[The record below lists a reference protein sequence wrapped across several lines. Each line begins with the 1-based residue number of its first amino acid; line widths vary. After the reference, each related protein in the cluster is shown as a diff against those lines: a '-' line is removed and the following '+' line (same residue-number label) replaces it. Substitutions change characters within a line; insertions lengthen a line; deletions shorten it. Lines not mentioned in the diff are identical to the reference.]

1 MWFRLAR
8 SSRIGSG
15 FGSGEAAASVS
26 IPAAFDSL
34 INARRTFGI
43 LRATWVYQIL
53 YSTTYESCQRRLAV
67 LYFGNE
73 SYPTKRS
80 KPSPLPTPQPVAPGV
95 MAWRKKS
102 TTQVIE
108 QVRENDPS
116 LTAVVFDG
124 DSIFQLKSDEKTRDL
139 CNALASNH
147 HVQTVR

>member
-1 MWFRLAR
+1 
-8 SSRIGSG
+8 
-15 FGSGEAAASVS
+15 
-26 IPAAFDSL
+26 
-34 INARRTFGI
+34 
-43 LRATWVYQIL
+43 
-53 YSTTYESCQRRLAV
+53 
-67 LYFGNE
+67 
-73 SYPTKRS
+73 
-80 KPSPLPTPQPVAPGV
+80 

-139 CNALASNH
+139 CTALASNS